1 MFVRRQLGFV
11 ATALAISTILLT
23 RVCAFASSPDQRPS
37 ALATLQA
44 KADQAQPRDR
54 CFLYAELVSQM
65 TDLAGH
71 QLSSGD
77 SEQASETLKLV
88 QGYAEK
94 IQIGVGDDSKKLK
107 NAELLVRRTSFRL
120 RDILGGASIEDRETL
135 EATLRQLNQVQ
146 AQLMTQV
153 FKK

>member
-1 MFVRRQLGFV
+1 MRRQLQFV
-11 ATALAISTILLT
+11 ATAVAISTTSLT
-23 RVCAFASSPDQRPS
+23 YVSASASSLDQRPS

-120 RDILGGASIEDRETL
+120 KDILGGASLEDRETL